1 MYFEARP
8 SPSCNIHATNSNYSD
23 KHTLTADKSSPL
35 GYLGKHNDAESST
48 ICSTTKDGP
57 ATLKPAPPAQVFG
70 TRTSNKSSPL
80 GYLNIHVPVTVRE
93 WHSDTESSITR
104 PLNLA
109 QQCPTIRGDAHLA
122 SLTEP
127 RLFGRRLLL
136 LVLGLP
142 TTVLP
147 TTSGDIKPHDN
158 YY

>member
-1 MYFEARP
+1 M
-8 SPSCNIHATNSNYSD
+8 TNSNYSD
-23 KHTLTADKSSPL
+23 KHTLTTDKSSPL
-35 GYLGKHNDAESST
+35 GYLGRHNGAESGT

-70 TRTSNKSSPL
+70 THTSNKSSPL

-104 PLNLA
+104 PLNPA
-109 QQCPTIRGDAHLA
+109 QQCPTGRGTTHLA
-122 SLTEP
+122 LSTEP
-127 RLFGRRLLL
+127 RLFGHLLLL

-142 TTVLP
+142 TTVLL
-147 TTSGDIKPHDN
+147 TTNGGIKLHDN